1 MSYHV
6 EESLMRSSRFERF
19 LQFEIDTIN
28 DHLPKASK
36 SLSAVLQSEDYRY
49 ICKDGSTS
57 AMRLEEL
64 KKIASVIPIGEHKNV
79 KVPIVILRRRDL
91 GKGAY
96 TVGGT
101 LQNLFVIK
109 KIIGIVEA
117 DWYSF
122 KDSSPSFT
130 IYRPMIQEIRRELPT
145 TTAIGLV

>member
-1 MSYHV
+1 
-6 EESLMRSSRFERF
+6 MRSSKFERF

-36 SLSAVLQSEDYRY
+36 SLESVLQSEDYTY
-49 ICKDGSTS
+49 ICKDGSS
-57 AMRLEEL
+57 SEMKIQEL
-64 KKIASVIPIGEHKNV
+64 KRIASVIPKAEHKNV

-96 TVGGT
+96 TIGGT

-109 KIIGIVEA
+109 RIIGLIDME
-117 DWYSF
+117 WYAF
-122 KDSSPSFT
+122 KSSNPSFT
-130 IYRPMIQEIRRELPT
+130 IYRPMLQEIRKQLPT

>member
-1 MSYHV
+1 
-6 EESLMRSSRFERF
+6 MRSSKFERF

-36 SLSAVLQSEDYRY
+36 SLESVLQSEDYTY
-49 ICKDGSTS
+49 ICKDGSRS
-57 AMRLEEL
+57 KMKIQEL
-64 KKIASVIPIGEHKNV
+64 KRIASIIPKAEHKNV

-96 TVGGT
+96 TIGGT

-109 KIIGIVEA
+109 RIIGLIDME
-117 DWYSF
+117 WYAF
-122 KDSSPSFT
+122 KSSNPSFT
-130 IYRPMIQEIRRELPT
+130 IYRPMLQEIRKQLPT